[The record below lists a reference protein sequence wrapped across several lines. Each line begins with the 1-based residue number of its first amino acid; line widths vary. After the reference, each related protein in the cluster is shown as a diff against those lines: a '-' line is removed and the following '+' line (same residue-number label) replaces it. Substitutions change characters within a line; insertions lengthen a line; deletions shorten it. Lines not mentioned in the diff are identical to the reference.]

1 MATKYGSRPT
11 GTDGSDFWHR
21 ESVAYRHKMSSINKA
36 RLKMDLML
44 QIVLCVL
51 MTVRILPALVSFVG
65 VGPVKQL
72 RKWDLPAPRP
82 WEYMWSI
89 SIIAAVLGLLSIP
102 KNEGF
107 LLKQYM
113 IGTVVFGLLP
123 IIYGI
128 VDQIDDLY
136 AYLNEKRWSAQFF
149 GYPAVIVWFMFLTAA
164 IQLHGFGLY
173 FSMQLLKSW
182 KINRTDKKLR

>member
-1 MATKYGSRPT
+1 MFISKC
-11 GTDGSDFWHR
+11 
-21 ESVAYRHKMSSINKA
+21 SINKA

-89 SIIAAVLGLLSIP
+89 SIIAAVLGLKSIP